1 MLTNKENMK
10 TRPNRIK
17 LTTSLIIIGFM
28 VAPIVLSLIGTGLA
42 ILFNCHGA
50 SEASCSVP
58 AMNNII
64 TNLLVSAYLTFVTV
78 PLGVVV
84 LVIYAVVQSLR
95 SSKHVSS
102 GTSAGTQLPPV
113 VEGFRLSRLDE
124 SWFATL
130 SLSGLE
136 IRTSVPDLL
145 RSPDWPCAFDHAKKH
160 LFVQLLSDTGQMREG
175 YYEYLLAVNDEIVII
190 SVDSYGARIM
200 PTGAWQKLPRNLIV
214 SLADSAA
221 KIATAGQA
229 PLKWDEARSA
239 RMR

>member
-1 MLTNKENMK
+1 MK

-17 LTTSLIIIGFM
+17 LRTSLIIIGFM
-28 VAPIVLSLIGTGLA
+28 VAPIVLSLIGAGLA

-58 AMNNII
+58 GVNTLV
-64 TNLLVSAYLTFVTV
+64 TNLIVSAYLTLLTV

-95 SSKHVSS
+95 SSQPRSS
-102 GTSAGTQLPPV
+102 AIGAGTEIPTA
-113 VEGFRLSRLDE
+113 EDGFRLARLDE

-145 RSPDWPCAFDHAKKH
+145 RSPDWPCAIDAKNH